1 MLEENFRH
9 ENTGISQN
17 EGDLE
22 KNMHNV
28 EKRGNRDKILKL
40 QDKVCF

>member
-1 MLEENFRH
+1 MLEENFQH
-9 ENTGISQN
+9 EYTEISQN
-17 EGDLE
+17 EGDLG
-22 KNMHNV
+22 KNIHNV